1 MKYYLVKIQTGTG
14 GTTQGVY
21 AYNSYDEALAAFHT
35 ELAYRSSSRTST
47 VCVILDDR
55 GNTQKR
61 ECWTAS
67 GSQE

>member
-1 MKYYLVKIQTGTG
+1 MYYLVKIQSGTNG
-14 GTTQGVY
+14 NSQTMP
-21 AYNSYDEALAAFHT
+21 AYDTFDEALAAFHT
-35 ELAYRSSSRTST
+35 EMAYRSATRTST